1 MRLLRMF
8 YTFGKVFFKFWSKGF
23 SVSLSFIFFYLS
35 FRKQLVLLDEG
46 RADEWWRCFCSGVLA
61 VWSQLCQ
68 MNITADPVLLWA
80 GSVNCAAFRRWGTL
94 GCKSFDG
101 LKWCAEVH
109 LTWAV
114 YSFETT
120 ITMIPPPCLLNLFIY
135 FFVCL
140 FIYFSVTQSHSL
152 SHDLDIWIPSW
163 WPSVLRWGEGLLIN
177 N

>member
-1 MRLLRMF
+1 MF

-68 MNITADPVLLWA
+68 KNNTADPVLLWA